1 MFTYGGVIMRSARYI
16 LFFLFILC
24 ASIGFVSY
32 GGADTVQEVKKGT
45 KNIWSDVKQAAK
57 DTGKAVKDG
66 AVKVGKGAKKGYQN
80 TKEAVKKTVKGETKE
95 GDK

>member
-1 MFTYGGVIMRSARYI
+1 MFTYGGIIMKSARYT
-16 LFFLFILC
+16 LFILLFFC

-32 GGADTVQEVKKGT
+32 GGAGTVQEVKKGT
-45 KNIWSDVKQAAK
+45 KEIWSDVKQAAK

-80 TKEAVKKTVKGETKE
+80 TKEAVKKTVKGETEK